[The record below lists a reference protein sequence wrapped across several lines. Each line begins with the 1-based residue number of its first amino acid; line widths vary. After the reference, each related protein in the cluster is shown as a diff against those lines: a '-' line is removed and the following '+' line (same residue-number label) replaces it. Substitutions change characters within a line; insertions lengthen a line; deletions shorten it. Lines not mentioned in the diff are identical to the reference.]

1 MGNIDINRIWKKGFP
16 EDSLEANVEA
26 YCRKMASERTDKLLK
41 CYSALKMSRG
51 GRYINSDL
59 LKMVY
64 PFYAGKFEH
73 RERFNTAITNSAA
86 VLTSEVF
93 SRAVRNPEV
102 DKCIFVLGPYG
113 AGKSYFVQSVFE
125 VLDENDFKGTIV
137 YEGSI
142 TPPAFNNKV
151 QEAIDNGLFV
161 EVIAINPTLE
171 LSMRNIRAREKQIG
185 RGVERKEVLDKF
197 SNFHRYFVDLTKA
210 FPSMPYT
217 IYSKD
222 RNKAIN
228 LQGGSYNLEE
238 LNHGTPDEIAKEY
251 DRIIA
256 ILNKEDGISEEV
268 TIPESRR
275 IGMKNR

>member
-1 MGNIDINRIWKKGFP
+1 MGNIDINKIWKKGFQ
-16 EDSLEANVEA
+16 EGSLEANVEA

-59 LKMVY
+59 LKMIF
-64 PFYAGKFEH
+64 PFYARKFEH

-86 VLTSEVF
+86 VLTSEAF
-93 SRAVRNPEV
+93 SRAVRDPEV
-102 DKCIFVLGPYG
+102 DRCIFVLGPYG

-125 VLDENDFKGTIV
+125 VLDENDLKGTIV

-151 QEAIDNGLFV
+151 QEAIDNGLLV
-161 EVIAINPTLE
+161 EVIAINPTLDI
-171 LSMRNIRAREKQIG
+171 SMRNIRAREKQIG

-197 SNFHRYFVDLTKA
+197 SNFYKYFVDLTKA

-238 LNHGTPDEIAKEY
+238 LNHGTPDQIAKEY
-251 DRIIA
+251 DRI
-256 ILNKEDGISEEV
+256 LDMLDKEDGIGKGYA
-268 TIPESRR
+268 TPESYR
-275 IGMKNR
+275 IEMVDR